1 MRLSLLLAVA
11 AGAAGQLTVPLKKTK
26 MTLTEKQWRKR
37 LAAKLTGEADKGLM
51 DTAPIT
57 IHDFQNAQYY
67 GEVSLGNPKQNF
79 QVIYDT
85 GRRSVWQTV
94 VV

>member
-1 MRLSLLLAVA
+1 MRFSQLSLAALAAALVA
-11 AGAAGQLTVPLKKTK
+11 DAGLTIPLKKTK
-26 MTLTEKQWRKR
+26 MTLAEKQWRKR
-37 LAAKLTGEADKGLM
+37 LAAHLTGEADMGLM

-67 GEVSLGNPKQNF
+67 GEVSLGNPKQSF

-85 GRRSVWQTV
+85 GKGK
-94 VV
+94 